1 MDGHPGITDKC
12 TDNHVGQYSNT
23 EVDREI
29 SGYYIY
35 WRGGI
40 GLDGREDD
48 GRRQDNIGFVG
59 QLCAI
64 YGCRSTVS
72 GPANGIGPGILYEPA
87 GESGQMQQDPV
98 SRVPYRYQL
107 SYLNLYRSAKDLLRI
122 TQKLWG
128 WHTYIIFIF
137 TYLLFYTEYYN
148 YLVVQVKTLLRAG
161 YFYCFDTNISSY

>member
-1 MDGHPGITDKC
+1 
-12 TDNHVGQYSNT
+12 
-23 EVDREI
+23 
-29 SGYYIY
+29 
-35 WRGGI
+35 
-40 GLDGREDD
+40 
-48 GRRQDNIGFVG
+48 
-59 QLCAI
+59 
-64 YGCRSTVS
+64 
-72 GPANGIGPGILYEPA
+72 
-87 GESGQMQQDPV
+87 MQQDPV